1 MCRSQSFVRLR
12 LVIKA
17 RRLWA
22 EITTKG
28 LTWDRVIALFSLVLA
43 WFGEPLPTV
52 PQPESSSGE
61 PQNATDVPCSKRN
74 KCPSSKTPVLTL
86 LSRMHARRRLLR
98 ESLSIQP
105 SSSTTETPKSNA
117 SSETPPQRKF
127 LLPFLRKRNRLL
139 NTESGTSADG

>member
-28 LTWDRVIALFSLVLA
+28 LSWDRMIALFSLVLV

-61 PQNATDVPCSKRN
+61 PQNATDATPSKKS
-74 KCPSSKTPVLTL
+74 KCQSSRTPVLTL
-86 LSRMHARRRLLR
+86 LSKMLGRKRLPR
-98 ESLSIQP
+98 ESNNTQP

-117 SSETPPQRKF
+117 SSETHPQRRF
-127 LLPFLRKRNRLL
+127 LLPFLRKRKRLL